1 MKKHCWFVGVL
12 MLCSVVRCTNHTTD
26 STQIDWDTA
35 SILQKAQDYLS
46 LTPETITSHVATRSA
61 GGIHDYYSEGSYWW
75 PNPKD
80 PEGPYIRRDGY
91 RNPENFREHK
101 NVLREFTIMV
111 TVLVAAY
118 QLSEDDQY
126 GLKAIEHLNAWFV
139 HADTRMNPSLRYAQ
153 AVKGISTGRGIGII
167 DTLRLINVAL
177 CIELLEEG
185 GLLKGENFKTI
196 QKWFGDFGE
205 WLTTHP
211 YGHDERDNNN
221 NHSTWWGAQVAAYAS
236 VAKRADLLAI
246 CQTEF
251 KKQLDVQMAEDGS
264 FPDELGRTKP
274 FHYMNYNV
282 RGWTNY
288 ADLASTPNE
297 NLWDY
302 SSKNG
307 KLKKAIDFAVS
318 FYKNP
323 QDWPYQTE
331 LEKEIHPHRN
341 DFLVMAYW
349 GLEEEEYLNIWNELT
364 SNKKDL
370 ENADANL
377 LIWKHKFSK

>member
-12 MLCSVVRCTNHTTD
+12 MLC
-26 STQIDWDTA
+26 
-35 SILQKAQDYLS
+35 
-46 LTPETITSHVATRSA
+46 
-61 GGIHDYYSEGSYWW
+61 WW

-139 HADTRMNPSLRYAQ
+139 HADTRMNPSLLYAQ

-185 GLLKGENFKTI
+185 G
-196 QKWFGDFGE
+196 
-205 WLTTHP
+205 
-211 YGHDERDNNN
+211 
-221 NHSTWWGAQVAAYAS
+221 AAYAS